1 MDSPVG
7 DPGVEAAPF
16 TQIDTE
22 KFWANY
28 LIAKQHNPFV
38 RIAAFKA
45 QTHLAFQRLPSTKI
59 SEHPLD
65 KIKSASASSCVVRV
79 GPP

>member
-1 MDSPVG
+1 
-7 DPGVEAAPF
+7 VEAAPF

-28 LIAKQHNPFV
+28 LIAKQHNRFV

-45 QTHLAFQRLPSTKI
+45 QTHLTFQRLPRTNI
-59 SEHPLD
+59 AAH
-65 KIKSASASSCVVRV
+65 
-79 GPP
+79 